1 MKKGLKSL
9 FIMLLFLLGFN
20 VQASANMEVHFLN
33 VGQGDSTLITCDG
46 QSLLIDA
53 GGNDDVDPVLNYIQ
67 NKQGLS
73 RLDYI
78 IGTHPHEDHIGAM
91 DSVIDAVEIG
101 EVILPDVTTDTD
113 TFMDVLTAIENKGLG
128 ITVPEL
134 GETYQLGSGSFTI
147 IAPVT
152 DYGND
157 LNNWSIGVR
166 VEYGNTSF
174 LFTGDAES
182 SAENDILSTG
192 ATLDSDVFKIAHHGS
207 ETSNSDA
214 FLSAVSPEY
223 GVISCGA
230 DNSYGHPNQSVIDR
244 LNASGVKLFRT
255 DAQGTIVAKSDGNTI
270 TWSTDP
276 TSDFSSGDEEEAT
289 VISGSGGGSFQG
301 GAAEDNSSSGGG
313 VIVHITET
321 GSKYHSA
328 GCSYLKSDIPISL
341 SDAKAQGYEPCSR
354 CNPPR

>member
-1 MKKGLKSL
+1 MKKHLK
-9 FIMLLFLLGFN
+9 FLLFSLLLSGLSI
-20 VQASANMEVHFLN
+20 QASANMEVHFLN

-101 EVILPDVTTDTD
+101 EVLLPDVTTDTD
-113 TFMDVLTAIENKGLG
+113 TFMDVLTSIENKGLG

-134 GETYQLGSGSFTI
+134 GGTYQLGNGTFTI
-147 IAPVT
+147 IAPVA
-152 DYGND
+152 DYGDD

-166 VEYGNTSF
+166 VEYGDTSF

-207 ETSNSDA
+207 ATSNSDA
-214 FLSAVSPEY
+214 FLSAISPEY

-255 DAQGTIVAKSDGNTI
+255 DVQGTIVAESDGNII
-270 TWSTDP
+270 TWNTDP

>member
-101 EVILPDVTTDTD
+101 EVLLPDVTTDTD
-113 TFMDVLTAIENKGLG
+113 TFMDVLTSIENKGLG

-134 GETYQLGSGSFTI
+134 GGTYQLGNGTFTI
-147 IAPVT
+147 IAPVA
-152 DYGND
+152 DYGDD

-166 VEYGNTSF
+166 VEYGDTSF